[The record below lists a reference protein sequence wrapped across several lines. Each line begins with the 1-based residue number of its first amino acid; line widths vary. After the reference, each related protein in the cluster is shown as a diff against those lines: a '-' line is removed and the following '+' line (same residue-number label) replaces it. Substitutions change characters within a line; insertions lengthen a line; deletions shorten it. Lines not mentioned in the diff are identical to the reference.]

1 MQSRLNIELNKKKKK
16 TGVFCRNCNS
26 VHKKCSRLK
35 QAELLGLKRNRVSFL
50 WESSTCMK
58 DRFPCHSADN
68 MDIVGPLT
76 QTSHINAKKTT
87 NFVLEFEQYISNYK
101 VDSEKTDKPYSRKL
115 TNITIVALI
124 KVI

>member
-1 MQSRLNIELNKKKKK
+1 M
-16 TGVFCRNCNS
+16 
-26 VHKKCSRLK
+26 
-35 QAELLGLKRNRVSFL
+35 
-50 WESSTCMK
+50 
-58 DRFPCHSADN
+58 P
-68 MDIVGPLT
+68 
-76 QTSHINAKKTT
+76 KKTT